1 MESVADSKRKDP
13 EFLVAGQRRSG
24 IYGGFLMLGM
34 EHSRMG
40 VKMEG
45 KLLLFCRWFFILIL
59 FG

>member
-34 EHSRMG
+34 EHSRME

-45 KLLLFCRWFFILIL
+45 KLLLFCRWFF
-59 FG
+59 FF